1 VKLSNCKSQAEAHK
15 SFWQT
20 PSFPALQWWYACVGS
35 KTTAGHPSAGTPVIG
50 PPSHTTNLHPGGDRS
65 AADCDADPD
74 SDSRPLL
81 ASLCLGRPLKVVP
94 DPLLVVV
101 LGPTASGKTALSVAL
116 AERFHGEVVNCDSV
130 AMYREFE
137 IGTAKPNADER
148 ARVPHHLL
156 DCVDPTGY
164 ITAGEYARLAR
175 QALAEIKSRRKLPI
189 VVGGTGLYLRALL
202 DGLFPGPK
210 RSEELRERLRRR
222 VELNGADYL
231 HRVLRRLDPDA
242 ARKIHANDAPK
253 LIRAIEIC
261 LASRQRM
268 TEMWKQGRDPLMGF
282 RILRLGLNPN
292 REALY
297 DRINDRAKQ
306 MFNSG
311 LVEETKHLLRKYGD
325 AAGPLASL
333 GYKQA
338 VQLLRNEIDLKTA
351 LQAAQQAHR
360 NYAKRQMTW
369 FRREPEVVWLEGFGD
384 DPAIQQK
391 AKALALET

>member
-1 VKLSNCKSQAEAHK
+1 
-15 SFWQT
+15 
-20 PSFPALQWWYACVGS
+20 
-35 KTTAGHPSAGTPVIG
+35 
-50 PPSHTTNLHPGGDRS
+50 
-65 AADCDADPD
+65 
-74 SDSRPLL
+74 
-81 ASLCLGRPLKVVP
+81 VVP

-130 AMYREFE
+130 AIYREFE
-137 IGTAKPNADER
+137 IGTAKPSADER

-175 QALAEIKSRRKLPI
+175 QALAEIKSRQNLPI

-222 VELNGADYL
+222 AEQNGADYL
-231 HRVLRRLDPDA
+231 HRMLRRLDPNA
-242 ARKIHANDAPK
+242 ARNIHANDIPK

-282 RILRLGLNPN
+282 RILRLGLNPD

-297 DRINDRAKQ
+297 ARINERAKH

-325 AAGPLASL
+325 AARPLASL

-338 VQLLRNEIDLKTA
+338 VQLLRNEIDLKSA

-391 AKALALET
+391 AEALAVET